1 MLLNRITRLV
11 ALSSI
16 GVLLAL
22 AAGCAKPKVNVQVS
36 RDRIQ
41 QGEDVK
47 VNWTS
52 KDAKAVTL
60 NGEKV
65 DKTGSKVFTP
75 SNTTTYMAIASR
87 GKKEARDS
95 KTVSVASRPPRPAI
109 SMSAEPPAIIP
120 GQSSTLRWSS
130 TNADRVSISD
140 LGSVPPSGSR
150 AVSPAQSTTYTATAL
165 GPGGSE
171 SASARVTVTEDSRG
185 RTTVDTVPP
194 VNTTVATLFNQN
206 VRAIFFD
213 YDKSDLRPE
222 AKDVLRRS
230 AAWLTQSPF
239 RSVVFRIE
247 GDCDPRG
254 TEEYNLG
261 LGERRAQSAKEFLA
275 SLGIDPSRMSTIS
288 YGKERAS
295 GTNEGTPDSPPS
307 FAHDRNDLFVY
318 ISGGTAPSR

>member
-1 MLLNRITRLV
+1 MLLNRVTRVL

-22 AAGCAKPKVNVQVS
+22 AVGCAKPKVTVQVS

-47 VNWTS
+47 VDWTS

-75 SNTTTYMAIASR
+75 SNTTTYLAVATR

-95 KTVSVASRPPRPAI
+95 KTVSVASRAPRPAI
-109 SMSAEPPAIIP
+109 SMTAEPPAITP

-150 AVSPAQSTTYTATAL
+150 AVSPSQSTTYTATAL

-171 SASARVTVTEDSRG
+171 SASARVTVTEERP
-185 RTTVDTVPP
+185 RTTGPDITPP
-194 VNTTVATLFNQN
+194 STGMSTIFNQN

-222 AKDVLRRS
+222 AKDTLRRS
-230 AAWLTQSPF
+230 AAWLSQSPY

-275 SLGIDPSRMSTIS
+275 SLGVDPSRMSTIS
-288 YGKERAS
+288 YGKERAQ
-295 GTNEGTPDSPPS
+295 GTHEGSPNSPPS
-307 FAHDRNDLFVY
+307 WAYDRNDLFVY
-318 ISGGTAPSR
+318 ISGGTPPGRP

>member
-1 MLLNRITRLV
+1 MLLNRITRLL

-75 SNTTTYMAIASR
+75 STTTTFMAIATR

-109 SMSAEPPAIIP
+109 SMSAEPPAIEP

-150 AVSPAQSTTYTATAL
+150 AVSPSQSTTYTATAM

-171 SASARVTVTEDSRG
+171 SASARVTVTEIERRREVTSE
-185 RTTVDTVPP
+185 PP
-194 VNTTVATLFNQN
+194 GNTSVGIIFNQN
-206 VRAIFFD
+206 VRAIYFD

-222 AKDVLRRS
+222 AKDTLRRS

-288 YGKERAS
+288 YGKERAG

-307 FAHDRNDLFVY
+307 WAHDRNDLFVY
-318 ISGGTAPSR
+318 ISGGTVPGR

>member
-1 MLLNRITRLV
+1 MLLHRVTRSLLV
-11 ALSSI
+11 LSI
-16 GVLLAL
+16 GTFLAL

-75 SNTTTYMAIASR
+75 GTTTTYMAIATR

-95 KTVSVASRPPRPAI
+95 KTVSVAPRPPRPSI
-109 SMSAEPPAIIP
+109 SMSAEPPAIEP

-150 AVSPAQSTTYTATAL
+150 PVSPAQSTTYTATAL

-171 SASARVTVTEDSRG
+171 SASARVTVTERIPSDG
-185 RTTVDTVPP
+185 RPREVVP
-194 VNTTVATLFNQN
+194 NTTMATLFGEN

-222 AKDVLRRS
+222 AKDTLRRS
-230 AAWLTQSPF
+230 AAWLSQSPY

-275 SLGIDPSRMSTIS
+275 SLGVDPSRMSTIS
-288 YGKERAS
+288 YGKERAQ
-295 GTNEGTPDSPPS
+295 GTHEGSPNSPPS
-307 FAHDRNDLFVY
+307 WAYDRNDLFVY
-318 ISGGTAPSR
+318 ISGGTAPGRQ